1 MKTRKIFFWWAIIC
15 NQLCLGSDFI
25 LSQASTKNVIS
36 GEASSKKGFTGVE
49 KNSGIAPSLSQQ
61 PSSSQ
66 ELVAFNFEDV
76 DLLNVTQYME
86 RIHQVKFII
95 PETLDINA
103 DKGLGGHKLSFRT
116 FKNLS
121 KKDSWDLYVKF
132 LNLAGFDI
140 VPMPQPGFY
149 NIVPFAKALTEPI
162 PTYINVDPKTLPSN
176 DMIIR
181 YVYFLENLDPAK
193 IQPLILR
200 LQGGSGK
207 LEVYGDLK
215 ALIFMDK
222 SYNIQSLMKIVK
234 ELDGTTMPQ
243 LLSAV
248 RLKTAVDV
256 GDVIDLYNSLR
267 PSTGQTRAWAP
278 QKATS
283 SLEYFPQDAT
293 LVGDKRTNT
302 LFILG
307 SQDAVKRIEDFITTY
322 IDVNVKDKVL
332 PPFTYTLEYV
342 NATDIKALLDQV
354 LQYGNGTPAG
364 TYGGIRDGYKF
375 LQQVHIVADNFSN
388 SLVISALPQDY
399 AAVAVLIKELDQPQQ
414 QVAIEALFL
423 EVTSSLSKEAGMQ
436 ISSTPSNR
444 PPNFFKSGSAQTSF
458 LNGIVAT
465 ATGNTPPADAF
476 TIRTSLSSLLGSIGN
491 IGTTLLTFG
500 QPIWSIFRIL
510 QQISDTKVIANPF
523 TITSNNTPAYIK
535 VGETRRITTGVVQ
548 ASGSSAVQGLG
559 DCDALL
565 SLIVTPQVNKDGIIN
580 LNINIGNTKFLD
592 TATSAEDG
600 TRQNKQ
606 IQTFASLADGEVLV
620 LGGLMNDTISSSRV
634 GFPLLERIPVFG
646 WFFKSKT
653 RSQQKDS
660 FVVFI
665 SVKIL
670 DPAKNRKTM
679 DTYTQAKIDDSQR
692 YIALMDGLD
701 GDVGS
706 KDPLNRAFFGTKSMY
721 DVSDHTDYLVGKQ
734 KPSAASHLNAREERI
749 LQRKLKNQNKSHN
762 AQAVQKP
769 ERRRRHVSKQVAQEV
784 EKMAAHSTK
793 SMPEESVQEKK
804 AEPRKNLI
812 SITAGE
818 IS

>member
-15 NQLCLGSDFI
+15 NQMCLGSDFI
-25 LSQASTKNVIS
+25 LSKPSTKNVIS
-36 GEASSKKGFTGVE
+36 DEASSKKGFGGVE
-49 KNSGIAPSLSQQ
+49 KQSGVTPSLSQQ
-61 PSSSQ
+61 SSSSQ

-95 PETLDINA
+95 PESLDINT

-149 NIVPFAKALTEPI
+149 NIVPFAKALTEPV

-181 YVYFLENLDPAK
+181 YVYFLENLDPSK

-200 LQGGSGK
+200 LQGGAGK

-234 ELDGTTMPQ
+234 ELDSTTMPQ
-243 LLSAV
+243 MLSAV

-267 PSTGQTRAWAP
+267 PNSGQTRAWAP

-322 IDVNVKDKVL
+322 IDVNVKDKVI

-375 LQQVHIVADNFSN
+375 LQPVNIVADNFSN
-388 SLVISALPQDY
+388 SLVITALPQDF
-399 AAVAVLIKELDQPQQ
+399 AAVSDLIKELDQPQQ

-423 EVTSSLSKEAGMQ
+423 EVTSNLSKEAGMQ
-436 ISSTPSNR
+436 ISSTPSQS
-444 PPNFFKSGSAQTSF
+444 PQTFFKTGSAQTSF

-465 ATGNTPPADAF
+465 ATGNQPPADAF
-476 TIRTSLSSLLGSIGN
+476 TIRTSLSGLLSSIGN

-500 QPIWSIFRIL
+500 QPIWAVFRIL
-510 QQISDTKVIANPF
+510 QQITDTKVIANPF

-548 ASGSSAVQGLG
+548 ASGSNQVQGLG

-565 SLIVTPQVNKDGIIN
+565 SLNVTPQVNKDGIIN
-580 LNINIGNTKFLD
+580 LNINISNTKFLD
-592 TATSAEDG
+592 SATSQEDG
-600 TRQNKQ
+600 TRGNKQ

-620 LGGLMNDTISSSRV
+620 LGGLMSDNISSTRA
-634 GFPLLERIPVFG
+634 GFPLLEKIPVFG

-653 RSQQKDS
+653 RSQTKDS

-665 SVKIL
+665 SVKVL

-692 YIALMDGLD
+692 YIALMEGLD

-706 KDPLNRAFFGTKSMY
+706 KDPLNRAFFGTQSAYSSAEHIDHYTGKSN
-721 DVSDHTDYLVGKQ
+721 
-734 KPSAASHLNAREERI
+734 ASNASSSKLNAREERL
-749 LQRKLKNQNKSHN
+749 LQRKLKQHNKEKKEYT
-762 AQAVQKP
+762 AP
-769 ERRRRHVSKQVAQEV
+769 EKQPARRRRKVSKQVAQEM
-784 EKMAAHSTK
+784 EKMSAQAPK
-793 SMPEESVQEKK
+793 AVQEQKS
-804 AEPRKNLI
+804 EPRKNLI

>member
-15 NQLCLGSDFI
+15 NQVCMGSDFI
-25 LSQASTKNVIS
+25 LSQSSTKNVIS
-36 GEASSKKGFTGVE
+36 GEASSKKTVVDGE
-49 KNSGIAPSLSQQ
+49 KKVGRAQSLSQQ

-95 PETLDINA
+95 PESLDINA
-103 DKGLGGHKLSFRT
+103 SQGLGGHKLSFRT

-132 LNLAGFDI
+132 LNMAGFDI

-149 NIVPFAKALTEPI
+149 NIVPFAKALTEAI
-162 PTYINVDPKTLPSN
+162 PTFINVDPKTLPTN

-234 ELDGTTMPQ
+234 ELDSTTMPQ
-243 LLSAV
+243 MLSAV

-267 PSTGQTRAWAP
+267 PNNGQARAWAP

-293 LVGDKRTNT
+293 LVGDKRSNT

-332 PPFTYTLEYV
+332 ALPPYQLEYT

-375 LQQVHIVADNFSN
+375 LQPVNIVADNFSN
-388 SLVISALPQDY
+388 QLVITALPQDY
-399 AAVAVLIKELDQPQQ
+399 YAVCDLIKELDQPQQ

-423 EVTSSLSKEAGMQ
+423 EVTSNLSKEAGMQ
-436 ISSTPSNR
+436 ISSTPNQAG
-444 PPNFFKSGSAQTSF
+444 PTFFKTGSAQTSF
-458 LNGIVAT
+458 LNGIVASP
-465 ATGNTPPADAF
+465 TGNTPPADAF

-500 QPIWSIFRIL
+500 QPIWAIFRVL
-510 QQISDTKVIANPF
+510 QQITDTKVIANPF
-523 TITSNNTPAYIK
+523 TITSNNTPAFIK

-548 ASGSSAVQGLG
+548 ASGSSQVQGLG

-565 SLIVTPQVNKDGIIN
+565 SLNVTPQVNKDGIIN
-580 LNINIGNTKFLD
+580 LNINISNTKFLD
-592 TATSAEDG
+592 SATSQEDG
-600 TRQNKQ
+600 TRGNKQ

-620 LGGLMNDTISSSRV
+620 LGGLMSDNISSTRV
-634 GFPLLERIPVFG
+634 GFPILEKIPVFG

-653 RSQQKDS
+653 RTQSKDS

-665 SVKIL
+665 SVKLL

-692 YIALMDGLD
+692 YIALMEGLD

-706 KDPLNRAFFGTKSMY
+706 KDPLNRAFFGSQSVYSQTEHNEHY
-721 DVSDHTDYLVGKQ
+721 AGKQ
-734 KPSAASHLNAREERI
+734 NSAVAPQLHTREERA
-749 LQRKLKNQNKSHN
+749 LQRKLKSHNKSKEVN
-762 AQAVQKP
+762 KKTDQKP
-769 ERRRRHVSKQVAQEV
+769 ERRRRRVSKQVAQEV
-784 EKMAAHSTK
+784 EKMAVQAPK
-793 SMPEESVQEKK
+793 SFQETK

-812 SITAGE
+812 SMTAGE

>member
-1 MKTRKIFFWWAIIC
+1 MKTRQIFFWWAIIC
-15 NQLCLGSDFI
+15 NQLCVGSDFI
-25 LSQASTKNVIS
+25 LSQSSKQNVIS
-36 GEASSKKGFTGVE
+36 GEASSKKGFAGVE
-49 KNSGIAPSLSQQ
+49 KQTGIAPTLSQV

-66 ELVAFNFEDV
+66 ETVAFNFEDV

-95 PETLDINA
+95 PESLDINA

-121 KKDSWDLYVKF
+121 KKDSWDLYIKF

-193 IQPLILR
+193 IQPLIVR

-234 ELDGTTMPQ
+234 ELDSTTMPQ
-243 LLSAV
+243 MLSAV

-267 PSTGQTRAWAP
+267 PNNGQARAWAP
-278 QKATS
+278 VKATS

-375 LQQVHIVADNFSN
+375 LQPVNIVADNFSN
-388 SLVISALPQDY
+388 SLVITALPQDY
-399 AAVAVLIKELDQPQQ
+399 AAVEALIKQLDLPQQ

-423 EVTSSLSKEAGMQ
+423 EVTSNLSKEAGMQ
-436 ISSTPSNR
+436 ISSTPQ
-444 PPNFFKSGSAQTSF
+444 PGGPTFFKTGSAQTSF

-465 ATGNTPPADAF
+465 ATGNPPPADAY

-500 QPIWSIFRIL
+500 QPIWAIFRVL
-510 QQISDTKVIANPF
+510 QQITDTKVIANPF

-548 ASGSSAVQGLG
+548 ASGSNQVQGLG

-565 SLIVTPQVNKDGIIN
+565 SLNVTPQVNKDGIIN
-580 LNINIGNTKFLD
+580 LNINISNTKFLD
-592 TATSAEDG
+592 TATSQEDG
-600 TRQNKQ
+600 TRGNKQ

-620 LGGLMNDTISSSRV
+620 LGGLMSDNISSTRV
-634 GFPLLERIPVFG
+634 GFPILERIPVFG
-646 WFFKSKT
+646 WFFKNKT
-653 RSQQKDS
+653 RAQTKDS

-665 SVKIL
+665 SVKLL
-670 DPAKNRKTM
+670 DPVKSRKTM

-692 YIALMDGLD
+692 YISLMEGLD
-701 GDVGS
+701 GDIGS
-706 KDPLNRAFFGTKSMY
+706 KDPLNRAFFGSQSVY
-721 DVSDHTDYLVGKQ
+721 SQNEHNQYYAGKQ
-734 KPSAASHLNAREERI
+734 NSAVAPQLNAREERI
-749 LQRKLKNQNKSHN
+749 LQRKLKNK
-762 AQAVQKP
+762 AQATDAAKQVTKKSQRK
-769 ERRRRHVSKQVAQEV
+769 RRRVSKEVAQEV
-784 EKMAAHSTK
+784 EKMSAQAPKVSA
-793 SMPEESVQEKK
+793 VQK
-804 AEPRKNLI
+804 AESRKNLI
-812 SITAGE
+812 SMTAGE